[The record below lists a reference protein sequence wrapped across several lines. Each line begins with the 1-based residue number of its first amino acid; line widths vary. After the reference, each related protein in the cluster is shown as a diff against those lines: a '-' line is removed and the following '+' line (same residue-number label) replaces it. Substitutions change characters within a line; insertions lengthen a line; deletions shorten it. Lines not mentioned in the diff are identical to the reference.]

1 MDLLLVFGFFI
12 GLIVIGVPI
21 SAAIGLG
28 ALCGMVVNGIP
39 FQHLVTKTFGGI
51 DSTALLTVPF
61 FILAG
66 ELMNRGGVIMDLVR
80 FVDSLVG
87 WVRGGLAYVNIL
99 SSMVFSGI
107 SGSTVSDT
115 SAIGSVM
122 IPAMRKKGFD
132 ADFSVAVTVAAS
144 TMGPIIPPSILMIVY
159 AHIAQVSIGQMFLGG
174 VVPGLLIGA
183 ILSVM
188 VFFVCR
194 KRKYEFRA
202 ERPTPRGIALSFVR
216 SLDVLALPL
225 VVIGGILGGIF
236 TATEAAVVAVVYGII
251 FVVFVR
257 RSLKLSDLPRILV
270 TSAGTSA
277 MVMIIIA
284 LAAPFGDI
292 LSRLHFQDAV
302 TGAFFAISNDR
313 YVVLGMILIF
323 ILILGCFV
331 EATAMCI
338 MFGGV
343 LAAIGQQLGFHPVH
357 FGVVMV
363 FAMIIGSVTP
373 PVAISLFVGLA
384 IAKVSMREVA
394 GMIWT
399 FLPALFI
406 ALVLTA
412 AIPGLV
418 MWLPS
423 LVFK

>member
-1 MDLLLVFGFFI
+1 VDLLIVFGFFA
-12 GLIVIGVPI
+12 GLIVLGVPI
-21 SAAIGLG
+21 AAAIGLG
-28 ALCGMVVNGIP
+28 ALIGMFISDIP
-39 FQHLVTKTFGGI
+39 FEHLVTKTFGGI

-66 ELMNRGGVIMDLVR
+66 ELMNRGGVILDLVK
-80 FVDSLVG
+80 FIDSLVG
-87 WVRGGLAYVNIL
+87 RVRGGLAYVNIL
-99 SSMVFSGI
+99 ASMMFSGI

-122 IPAMRKKGFD
+122 IPAMQRKGFD

-174 VVPGLLIGA
+174 VIPGLLIAA
-183 ILSVM
+183 ILTVM
-188 VFFVCR
+188 VFIVCR
-194 KRKYEFRA
+194 KRGYEFRA
-202 ERPTPRGIALSFVR
+202 ERPTVHSVTRSFLR
-216 SLDVLALPL
+216 SLDVLALPI

-236 TATEAAVVAVVYGII
+236 TATEAAVVAVVYGIV

-277 MVMIIIA
+277 MVMVIIA

-302 TGAFFAISNDR
+302 TSLFFAVSSDR
-313 YVVLGMILIF
+313 YVVLAIILAF
-323 ILILGCFV
+323 ILLLGCFV

-357 FGVVMV
+357 FGVTIV

-373 PVAISLFVGLA
+373 PVAISLFVGIA
-384 IAKVSMREVA
+384 IAKTSMREVA

-399 FLPALFI
+399 FLPALFL
-406 ALVLTA
+406 ALALTA
-412 AIPGLV
+412 LIPGLV

-423 LVFK
+423 LIFK